1 MKSLNQFA
9 QVKQALEQVVAESD
23 VNNGTQGVIYTAHFF
38 EQETAYDEQ
47 RAKIQNEIARG
58 ILMNKIDHIPV
69 LQAQLESLPK
79 PQIIM
84 VWKLVEP
91 IAVLTGTKPMKSGD
105 KELRLVMHNVDKLY
119 IPENALKLDL
129 IEYEET
135 DQMGKDMQGRDAQI
149 VKLRLR
155 KGIIDVAPPIMR
167 NTKEIRGKR
176 AYVTPISYKALQVV
190 GSMMFKEKQSAERLY
205 GFEEI

>member
-1 MKSLNQFA
+1 MKDFSQFA
-9 QVKQALEQVVAESD
+9 QVKQALEQVIAESD

-38 EQETAYDEQ
+38 EQETAYDEN
-47 RAKIQNEIARG
+47 RTKIQNEIARG
-58 ILMNKIDHIPV
+58 ILMNKIDHIPA
-69 LQAQLESLPK
+69 LQAQLETLPK
-79 PQIIM
+79 PQVIM
-84 VWKLVEP
+84 VWKLVDP
-91 IAVLTGTKPMKSGD
+91 ISVITGTKPMKSGD

-119 IPENALKLDL
+119 IPENAVKLGL

-135 DQMGKDMQGRDAQI
+135 DQFGKDMQGRDAQI

-167 NTKEIRGKR
+167 AGKEVRGKR
-176 AYVTPISYKALQVV
+176 AYVTPISYKALQTA
-190 GSMMFKEKQSAERLY
+190 GSMLFKERLSAERMY

>member
-1 MKSLNQFA
+1 MKDFSQFT

-23 VNNGTQGVIYTAHFF
+23 VNNGTQGVIYTAHFY
-38 EQETAYDEQ
+38 EQEMAYDEQ
-47 RAKIQNEIARG
+47 RTKIQNEIARG
-58 ILMNKIDHIPV
+58 LLMNKIDNIPM
-69 LQAQLESLPK
+69 LQAQLGALPK
-79 PQIIM
+79 PQVIM

-91 IAVLTGTKPMKSGD
+91 IAILTGTKPMKSGD

-119 IPENALKLDL
+119 IPENAVKLGL

-135 DQMGKDMQGRDAQI
+135 DQFGKDIQGREAQI

-155 KGIIDVAPPIMR
+155 KGIIDVAPPVMR
-167 NTKEIRGKR
+167 SNKEIRGKR
-176 AYVTPISYKALQVV
+176 AYVTPISYKALQTV
-190 GSMMFKEKQSAERLY
+190 GSMMFKEKQNAERLY